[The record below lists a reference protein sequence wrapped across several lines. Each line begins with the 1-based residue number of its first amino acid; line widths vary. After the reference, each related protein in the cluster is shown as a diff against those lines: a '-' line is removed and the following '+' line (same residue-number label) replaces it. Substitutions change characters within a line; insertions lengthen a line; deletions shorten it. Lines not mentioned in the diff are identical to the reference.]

1 MGCNAPPFTANSDIA
16 RASLKLKNNFF
27 YDRERPEMFYTGDLE
42 FLHETMQ
49 EPMKKLVKAEGQNIH
64 LGSSKTLNSDNDVK
78 DYAEGS
84 LRSSFCWIP
93 RSYDKAR
100 FETSTRVIDS
110 IAAGCIPIVV
120 VDTIAESLPFK
131 WAVDYKSFILQVPE
145 KIFVENPLEV
155 AAAVSK
161 ISSAHYAMAENVGCG

>member
-1 MGCNAPPFTANSDIA
+1 
-16 RASLKLKNNFF
+16 
-27 YDRERPEMFYTGDLE
+27 
-42 FLHETMQ
+42 
-49 EPMKKLVKAEGQNIH
+49 MKKLVKAEGQNIH

-110 IAAGCIPIVV
+110 YRDGCIPIVV

-145 KIFVENPLEV
+145 RYL
-155 AAAVSK
+155 
-161 ISSAHYAMAENVGCG
+161 